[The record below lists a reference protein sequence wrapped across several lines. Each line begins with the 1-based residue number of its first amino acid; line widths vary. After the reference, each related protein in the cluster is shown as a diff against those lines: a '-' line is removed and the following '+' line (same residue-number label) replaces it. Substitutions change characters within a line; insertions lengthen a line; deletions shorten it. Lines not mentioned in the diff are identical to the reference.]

1 MFACFQV
8 LNLIRLNFKSSFKSL
23 KFSRFYLQTSTQ
35 RKDKAEV
42 QKRRFL
48 HTVSSRQFH
57 CGGGGEWRKAQVHD
71 PTLEPADPSRR
82 HWGAMKW
89 VTGVSHSP
97 PPHRKVPSCVACSAQ
112 EQKHGDRTCKTKR
125 PLHESSERQM
135 QDSVRSPMFAGGPKG
150 DAPPPPLTFSNHFFL
165 SFIQNT
171 MSLRKGVK
179 ESWWGQ
185 EDQTAGLETPH
196 HRYFFTCVVFA
207 CMLYKC
213 VSYLL
218 LLLKETCGFN
228 GFLMMIKSVS
238 PECPERGQNQINF
251 HFTPFSQSSLSLF
264 TEVSSEEKKLSN
276 KHILI
281 QQQFSC
287 GFKSLLLNL

>member
-23 KFSRFYLQTSTQ
+23 TFSRFYLQTSTQ

-57 CGGGGEWRKAQVHD
+57 CGGGGGSGGKHRYMIPHSSQL
-71 PTLEPADPSRR
+71 TR
-82 HWGAMKW
+82 HGATEERWSESQAW
-89 VTGVSHSP
+89 VTPLLRTEKCRAVRLVQHRSRSTGIIP
-97 PPHRKVPSCVACSAQ
+97 P
-112 EQKHGDRTCKTKR
+112 
-125 PLHESSERQM
+125 HESSERQM

-150 DAPPPPLTFSNHFFL
+150 DAPPPPLTFSNPFFL
-165 SFIQNT
+165 SFKQNT

-207 CMLYKC
+207 CRLYKC

-228 GFLMMIKSVS
+228 GFVMMIKSVS
-238 PECPERGQNQINF
+238 AECPERGQNQINLHF
-251 HFTPFSQSSLSLF
+251 HSIFTKLIIVIHRGQLWR
-264 TEVSSEEKKLSN
+264 EEAL
-276 KHILI
+276 
-281 QQQFSC
+281 
-287 GFKSLLLNL
+287 

>member
-23 KFSRFYLQTSTQ
+23 TFSRFYLQTSTQ

-48 HTVSSRQFH
+48 HTVSSRQSLWRR
-57 CGGGGEWRKAQVHD
+57 GGVEESTGTWSHTRASW
-71 PTLEPADPSRR
+71 P
-82 HWGAMKW
+82 
-89 VTGVSHSP
+89 VTAPLRSDEVSHRRESL
-97 PPHRKVPSCVACSAQ
+97 PSSAQ
-112 EQKHGDRTCKTKR
+112 KSAELCGLFSTGAEARGSYLWNKTASARIFWATDAGQCEESHVCRWSKRWR
-125 PLHESSERQM
+125 PL
-135 QDSVRSPMFAGGPKG
+135 
-150 DAPPPPLTFSNHFFL
+150 PPPLTFSNPFFL

-207 CMLYKC
+207 CRLYKC

-228 GFLMMIKSVS
+228 GFVMMIKSVS
-238 PECPERGQNQINF
+238 AECPERGQNQINLHF
-251 HFTPFSQSSLSLF
+251 HSIFTKLIIVIHRGQLWR
-264 TEVSSEEKKLSN
+264 EEAL
-276 KHILI
+276 
-281 QQQFSC
+281 
-287 GFKSLLLNL
+287 

>member
-23 KFSRFYLQTSTQ
+23 TFSRFYLQTSTQ

-48 HTVSSRQFH
+48 HTVSSRQSLWRR
-57 CGGGGEWRKAQVHD
+57 GGVEESTGTWSHTRASW
-71 PTLEPADPSRR
+71 P
-82 HWGAMKW
+82 
-89 VTGVSHSP
+89 VTAPLRSDEVSHRRESL
-97 PPHRKVPSCVACSAQ
+97 PSSAQ
-112 EQKHGDRTCKTKR
+112 KSAELCGLFSTGAEARGSYLRTNLLSDRCRTVWGVPCLQVVQKVT
-125 PLHESSERQM
+125 P
-135 QDSVRSPMFAGGPKG
+135 
-150 DAPPPPLTFSNHFFL
+150 PPPPLTFSNPFFL
-165 SFIQNT
+165 SFKQNT

-207 CMLYKC
+207 CRLYKC

-228 GFLMMIKSVS
+228 GFVMMIKSVS
-238 PECPERGQNQINF
+238 AECPERGQNQINLHF
-251 HFTPFSQSSLSLF
+251 HSIFTKLIIVIHRGQLWR
-264 TEVSSEEKKLSN
+264 EEAL
-276 KHILI
+276 
-281 QQQFSC
+281 
-287 GFKSLLLNL
+287 

>member
-23 KFSRFYLQTSTQ
+23 TFSRFYLQTSTQ

-57 CGGGGEWRKAQVHD
+57 CGGGGGSGGKHRYMIPHSSQL
-71 PTLEPADPSRR
+71 TR
-82 HWGAMKW
+82 HGATEERWSESQAW
-89 VTGVSHSP
+89 VTPLLRTEKCRAVRLVQHRSRSTGIVPVKQNGLRTNLLSDRCRTVWGVP
-97 PPHRKVPSCVACSAQ
+97 CLQVVQKVTP
-112 EQKHGDRTCKTKR
+112 
-125 PLHESSERQM
+125 
-135 QDSVRSPMFAGGPKG
+135 
-150 DAPPPPLTFSNHFFL
+150 PPPPLTFSNPFFL

-207 CMLYKC
+207 CRLYKC

-228 GFLMMIKSVS
+228 GFVMMIKSVS
-238 PECPERGQNQINF
+238 AECPERGQNQINLHF
-251 HFTPFSQSSLSLF
+251 HSIFTKLIIVIHRGQLWR
-264 TEVSSEEKKLSN
+264 EEAL
-276 KHILI
+276 
-281 QQQFSC
+281 
-287 GFKSLLLNL
+287 